1 MASTYLTK
9 TPSSAG
15 NRKTWTYSA
24 WIKLAST
31 ATMQLFSAGVD
42 SGNYNSLR
50 ITATGL
56 RATNYNTSNAWNI
69 RTNALLKDT
78 NAWYHIVLRVDTTQ
92 STASDR
98 ARLYINGELQT
109 SLLENSYP
117 ALNQDEYVNNT
128 NLHAIGTTVP
138 VNSNNFDGFMSHIHL
153 CDGYS
158 YGADSFGSTDATTGE
173 WKINTSPSVSY
184 GTNGFFIL
192 KDGNSVTDQSGQSN
206 DYTVATGTLTK
217 TEDCPSNVFCTW
229 NRLNKG
235 SYIDMNYGNT
245 NIYGNTSSNN
255 GNTWGTISFPPSG
268 KYYWETKV
276 IAYNSGSSGYPQIG
290 IIRDNSIAQGD
301 MNTGSGG
308 YVSSSKDCY
317 YPAGGTTVYS
327 KNGNV
332 TVSATSLNDVIMC
345 AMDSTAGNMK
355 FWMGV
360 NGTWWNSGDPAN
372 GTNAIWT
379 ETGDYQSVPF
389 IAGFNG
395 SRGDSNFGNG
405 YFGTTAV
412 SSAGTN
418 ASGNG
423 IFEFDCPQGYTALST
438 KGLNL

>member
-255 GNTWGTISFPPSG
+255 GNTWGTI
-268 KYYWETKV
+268 
-276 IAYNSGSSGYPQIG
+276 
-290 IIRDNSIAQGD
+290 
-301 MNTGSGG
+301 
-308 YVSSSKDCY
+308 
-317 YPAGGTTVYS
+317 
-327 KNGNV
+327 
-332 TVSATSLNDVIMC
+332 
-345 AMDSTAGNMK
+345 
-355 FWMGV
+355 WMGV